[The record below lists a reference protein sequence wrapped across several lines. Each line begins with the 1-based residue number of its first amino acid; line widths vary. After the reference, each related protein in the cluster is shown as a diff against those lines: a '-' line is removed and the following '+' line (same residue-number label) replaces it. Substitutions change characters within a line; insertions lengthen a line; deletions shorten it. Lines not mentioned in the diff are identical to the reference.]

1 MLSVLHETPPL
12 IPLEEHYHLPPEP
25 RERRRIDKSAL
36 AELVDARLVIR
47 AGLEARLER
56 AQAAIARALLDARA
70 WEHAGY
76 STARDYAREELGLS
90 LRSLQDLARLDRD
103 LSRLPRLDAAITSG
117 RLSRSRAILVLPMAT
132 PETEVLWLRI
142 ATRFTCDR
150 IRRIVQ
156 SHREQQLQSVATM
169 SAPSP
174 SPASWAPTG
183 PPSPR
188 EDVSRSGSFDARS
201 DEAEVVILQRK
212 PPRSQILWEAFVD
225 EASREAG
232 HPLTQAQALET
243 LLAEFRTLLPP
254 EIAASVRQTPDGP
267 VCGGGPAVSAGSSG
281 PIAPLSMRADPVL
294 RPVEADDLASRH
306 ATAEDAAADRPA
318 PIAWEDQPDSLRA
331 GELAFATVERRG
343 PSGGTSFILRRSR
356 GQWRRELREA
366 IEGDPDR
373 PAVLDAADRRAL
385 DHAAGLIAQGYGA
398 DLSPEDTR
406 LLDRDQLDRQTPHEL
421 QQRFLS
427 VRARLRR
434 LAVDQ
439 GALLAL
445 LRNFQLYRA
454 LLYADFGSYARD
466 RAGISRRTA
475 EIRADRHRALLREP
489 ILHRAWMRDELCDS
503 HLEGFRRLL
512 RCGLEGGRLR
522 PWLDRARHTTVS
534 TFLEQVRWLEAAREG
549 WWEARQRAW
558 SGVRSGD
565 AAPAATTPCPT
576 EPPGYFAWCRL
587 RRELNERPDLLAWLA
602 TGWQISARGAL
613 APAHGLDP
621 RALRNPLVPSL
632 AEPATRL
639 CRLYAPASVARDY
652 LDALGAVR
660 AMYGRSM
667 PAWWCLEVMILHV
680 RRDWACAGQ
689 EARART
695 EHYEIFARDG
705 FRCTSPGCRSRR
717 HLQAHHIRFR
727 SDGGSD
733 DPSNLTTLCAACH
746 QFALHRAGTLR
757 VYGRAPNRLVWERGR
772 IEASPSGDAPRPDR
786 RALPWQRFLGEFRRE
801 RSGAAGEAR
810 GRAGRRATGAYRF
823 DSSEGLDFSSS

>member
-25 RERRRIDKSAL
+25 RERRRIDRSAL

-117 RLSRSRAILVLPMAT
+117 RLSRSRAILVLPMAS
-132 PETEVLWLRI
+132 PETELLWLRI
-142 ATRFTCDR
+142 ATRFTCDQ

-156 SHREQQLQSVATM
+156 SRREQQLQSAATI

-174 SPASWAPTG
+174 APAASAPTR
-183 PPSPR
+183 PPAPR
-188 EDVSRSGSFDARS
+188 EDAARSGSFDARS
-201 DEAEVVILQRK
+201 DEPEVVIQQRK

-232 HPLTQAQALET
+232 HPLTQGQALET

-254 EIAASVRQTPDGP
+254 EIVA
-267 VCGGGPAVSAGSSG
+267 SAGEM
-281 PIAPLSMRADPVL
+281 PEERMRADPVL
-294 RPVEADDLASRH
+294 RPVEADD
-306 ATAEDAAADRPA
+306 AAPGWPA
-318 PIAWEDQPDSLRA
+318 PIAPEDLPGPPSA
-331 GELAFATVERRG
+331 GALEFATMECCG
-343 PSGGTSFILRRSR
+343 PSGGTPFILRRSR

-366 IEGDPDR
+366 IERDPDR

-385 DHAAGLIAQGYGA
+385 DHAAELLAQGYGA

-421 QQRFLS
+421 QRRFLA

-445 LRNFQLYRA
+445 MRNFQLYRV

-512 RCGLEGGRLR
+512 RCGLAGARLQ

-549 WWEARQRAW
+549 WWEARRRAW

-565 AAPAATTPCPT
+565 AAPAETTPCPT

-613 APAHGLDP
+613 EPAHGLDP

-652 LDALGAVR
+652 LDAIRAVR
-660 AMYGRSM
+660 ALYGRSM

-680 RRDWACAGQ
+680 RRDWARAGR

-717 HLQAHHIRFR
+717 NLQAHHIRFR

-746 QFALHRAGTLR
+746 QFVLHGAGTLR
-757 VYGRAPNRLVWERGR
+757 VRGRAPNRLVWELGRLDAAAAGPPGRGSR
-772 IEASPSGDAPRPDR
+772 
-786 RALPWQRFLGEFRRE
+786 PWQRFVGEFRRE
-801 RSGAAGEAR
+801 RYGAAGNTR
-810 GRAGRRATGAYRF
+810 GAAGRRATGAYRF
-823 DSSEGLDFSSS
+823 DSSEGLGFSSS